1 MEYSIDND
9 QIIGDI
15 LQNWCCIAAYEFHL
29 VYGPS
34 KTISIHYYPIE
45 ILVSL

>member
-15 LQNWCCIAAYEFHL
+15 LQNWSCVASHELHFVDGSSI
-29 VYGPS
+29 
-34 KTISIHYYPIE
+34 TISIHYYPIE
-45 ILVSL
+45 MLVPL